1 MALVLDDSAIG
12 CVEGVGGGAVEI
24 YDAVGLEL
32 ELLRRR
38 FGDLSL
44 LSQMEVAG
52 YRLEGRLGRPYSCFY
67 GRDRCDAIGSFG
79 RSFDFDYR
87 QKVDWKYFF
96 INKRRVFY
104 NEEPIAQ
111 ELLLVLY

>member
-1 MALVLDDSAIG
+1 MALVLDDSAMG

-24 YDAVGLEL
+24 CDAVGLEL

-44 LSQMEVAG
+44 LSQMEVAS

-67 GRDRCDAIGSFG
+67 DRDRCDAIGSF
-79 RSFDFDYR
+79 RRLFDFDYR
-87 QKVDWKYFF
+87 RKS
-96 INKRRVFY
+96 
-104 NEEPIAQ
+104 
-111 ELLLVLY
+111 

>member
-12 CVEGVGGGAVEI
+12 CAVEVGGGAVEI
-24 YDAVGLEL
+24 WDAGGREL

-44 LSQMEVAG
+44 LSQTEVAG

-67 GRDRCDAIGSFG
+67 DRDRCDAIGSFG
-79 RSFDFDYR
+79 RLFDFDYR
-87 QKVDWKYFF
+87 RKS
-96 INKRRVFY
+96 
-104 NEEPIAQ
+104 
-111 ELLLVLY
+111 